1 MEKVIVLG
9 ATGTVGTAVLKGL
22 QNKNVEV
29 FAGVKSEKDFDKV
42 SQYGA
47 TPVILNFTDQENL
60 NQAFQGKDRVF
71 LVTPLMQNPGAVT
84 QMVINASKINGVKHI
99 VRSTAA
105 GADINGQI
113 QISRWAGADEDL
125 IKASGLNYTILRP
138 YSFLQNFIT
147 FYSQTIKQNNSFYL
161 PLGDAKLNM
170 IDINDLGEVVAIA
183 LTNDEHFGKIY
194 ELSGQTYSN
203 ELLAETLSKVLGRK
217 IAYVDVPEEK
227 ARESMLS
234 NHMPEWMVDSL
245 MELNYLIKQGWTAGY
260 SNDYKN
266 LTGKEYTSAETF
278 FENNKQAFL

>member
-9 ATGTVGTAVLKGL
+9 ATGTVGTAVIKGL

-29 FAGVKSEKDFDKV
+29 FAGVKSEKDFERV

-47 TPVILNFTDQENL
+47 TPIILNFTDQESLNL
-60 NQAFQGKDRVF
+60 AFQGKDRVF
-71 LVTPLMQNPGAVT
+71 LVTPLMQNPQTVT
-84 QMVINASKINGVKHI
+84 QMVINASRINGVKHI

-113 QISRWAGADEDL
+113 QISRWAGACEDL
-125 IKASGLNYTILRP
+125 IKASGINYTIIRP
-138 YSFLQNFIT
+138 FSFLQNFIN
-147 FYSQTIKQNNSFYL
+147 FYSQTIKQYNSFYL
-161 PLGDAKLNM
+161 PTGDAKLSM
-170 IDINDLGEVVAIA
+170 LDINDLGEVVSIT
-183 LTNDEHFGKIY
+183 LTSDEHFSKIY

-217 IAYVDVPEEK
+217 ITYIDVPEEK
-227 ARESMLS
+227 AKESMLS
-234 NHMPEWMVDSL
+234 YHMPDWMIDSL
-245 MELNYLIKQGWTAGY
+245 MELNYIIKQGWTAGY
-260 SNDYKN
+260 SDDYKN